1 MTSRTVIQ
9 GLAANSNIPLV
20 RSFFQFDHLSTEYIF
35 QVVSDLR
42 SAMTMENRMKNFL
55 GWGELFELDEW
66 NPDITNATGMS
77 ALYVHV
83 SPSSKPDL
91 NVCSN

>member
-1 MTSRTVIQ
+1 MIGRIVIQ
-9 GLAANSNIPLV
+9 CVAANFNVRLV
-20 RSFFQFDHLSTEYIF
+20 PSDFQLDHLYTKYIF
-35 QVVSDLR
+35 QVVSDFR
-42 SAMTMENRMKNFL
+42 SGRTMENIMMNFL
-55 GWGELFELDEW
+55 DCGELFELDEL

-83 SPSSKPDL
+83 SPSSKSDL